1 MAPNKSDHS
10 KTPDDVLYN
19 SEPTDNSR
27 YDVRKDVFGDE
38 TGNGIQYRTL
48 TWPLVSFLM
57 ITEIVTYGTLS
68 LPYSLA
74 VVGIVPGIILIVF
87 LGAFALYTALILIK
101 FKINHPEVHNMGD
114 AGYIL
119 FGPLGWLGRE
129 ILSAGTLLF
138 AIFAVGGQLLAAD
151 AALGSLSDDKLCQLW
166 YTGIFAIPTLLLSLP
181 RALNMG
187 LSWLSAVATFS
198 ILIASIVGT

>member
-1 MAPNKSDHS
+1 MAPKGGGFLSPSSYHS
-10 KTPDDVLYN
+10 KTPEDVLYN
-19 SEPTDNSR
+19 SETSENAR

-38 TGNGIQYRTL
+38 TGNGIRYRTL

-87 LGAFALYTALILIK
+87 LGVFALYTALILIK

-151 AALGSLSDDKLCQLW
+151 AALGSLSDNKLCQLW
-166 YTGIFAIPTLLLSLP
+166 YTGMCTLTQ
-181 RALNMG
+181 MG
-187 LSWLSAVATFS
+187 RRDTGAAY
-198 ILIASIVGT
+198 